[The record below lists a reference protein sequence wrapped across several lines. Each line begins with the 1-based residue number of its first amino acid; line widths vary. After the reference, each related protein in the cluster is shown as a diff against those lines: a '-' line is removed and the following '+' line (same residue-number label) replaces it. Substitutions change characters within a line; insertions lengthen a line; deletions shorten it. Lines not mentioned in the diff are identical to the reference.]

1 MDFHYNRW
9 HLFCQSVF
17 LFLSP
22 LLSKIRRLPYQETAG
37 SIVGTTGAEGK
48 HAESHRRERPMC
60 RSAAWQIQSV
70 WITGTTPRHII
81 PSERSEPR
89 NLPKLHVLPCVG
101 TFLPRGG
108 FLHYGR
114 NDNDGTFLR
123 IRLQFLECFT
133 LPRPLISLGCAEP
146 ASPKGS
152 FCTVLSGIGFIETP
166 QGSSQYLPQRGRGT
180 ARRRW
185 MRGGTALRI
194 VTTTGAKVN
203 LPSLTV
209 GNGLCA
215 VPLRCNYNPCGQTGT
230 TPDMSFRDRSESRN
244 LPKLQILSCAGSS
257 SHVVDSST
265 TVGMTMM
272 LRFYEFAYSF

>member
-22 LLSKIRRLPYQETAG
+22 LFIKNPPPPIPGDGG
-37 SIVGTTGAEGK
+37 S
-48 HAESHRRERPMC
+48 C
-60 RSAAWQIQSV
+60 FF
-70 WITGTTPRHII
+70 II
-81 PSERSEPR
+81 I
-89 NLPKLHVLPCVG
+89 
-101 TFLPRGG
+101 
-108 FLHYGR
+108 
-114 NDNDGTFLR
+114 GTFLR

-185 MRGGTALRI
+185 MRGGTALCVI
-194 VTTTGAKVN
+194 GTTGAKVN

-244 LPKLQILSCAGSS
+244 LPKLHVLPCVGTFLPRGGFLHSACA
-257 SHVVDSST
+257 
-265 TVGMTMM
+265 TVGMTKLGYVSTDSPIVSGLFHVAPLPHQSR
-272 LRFYEFAYSF
+272 LRRASFPGGEAFVPCFQVSVLSKRPREALNTFPNGEGGPPAGGG